1 PSADFCR
8 AVRPPLDGL
17 SRRGDTRQISRGKFS
32 RLPCTIA
39 GSTLRTLDGYG
50 LRGTSSARPMLA
62 PHIRFLSID
71 SHVCSTL
78 LSDPASRRATP
89 LRFASA
95 SPPSGRPEDF
105 PLQATEHARHTSGS
119 GGASRLRPSH
129 TTGHTG
135 PYHGGSMVKWC
146 RKTPQGC
153 SRSVAVVGTSDPRR
167 RDAGLHPLSSTS

>member
-89 LRFASA
+89 CALLVLRLHQVAQRTYTSKLLNMPGTHRDRGEPRDSA
-95 SPPSGRPEDF
+95 PP
-105 PLQATEHARHTSGS
+105 
-119 GGASRLRPSH
+119 
-129 TTGHTG
+129 
-135 PYHGGSMVKWC
+135 
-146 RKTPQGC
+146 TPPGI
-153 SRSVAVVGTSDPRR
+153 RVRT
-167 RDAGLHPLSSTS
+167 